1 MDKKGVR
8 SMLLLKIVYEGEAI
22 VVDELQDLKK
32 YFKNK
37 NITIGISESIEGSSH
52 FIKILCEDEVY
63 DEKLKNSVN
72 LNVSNILYK
81 IVIDIFKKKEVYE
94 FLTDTY
100 FFLRNDELPEVSSR
114 IYEALIGESKI
125 KDETS
130 IYCMN
135 RKNNI
140 ITKIKQCI
148 DESTELNIKGFIT
161 FRMKYLKDD
170 LEAIVDKV
178 VEKYLV
184 EKEYNE
190 FIKLLKYFVDVQD
203 SKIEEVNII
212 VDENGNYTLKD
223 KEGKEILSEF
233 ISEFVD
239 CKFGMVGVNMDDVII
254 SGLITNSPKI
264 VRIHGEGNFINK
276 EILETIKN
284 VFTNRV
290 VFCNNCYMCCQ
301 DKLYS
306 PMIDKSRDTVKL

>member
-1 MDKKGVR
+1 
-8 SMLLLKIVYEGEAI
+8 MLLLKIVYEGESI
-22 VVDELQDLKK
+22 VVEELQELKSQ
-32 YFKNK
+32 FKTK
-37 NITIGISESIEGSSH
+37 NITLGISESIEGSSH
-52 FIKILCEDEVY
+52 FIKILCDDEAY
-63 DEKLKNSVN
+63 SERLQNSLN
-72 LNVSNILYK
+72 LHVSNILYK
-81 IVIDIFKKKEVYE
+81 IVIDMFKKREVYE

-100 FFLRNDELPEVSSR
+100 FFLRSDELPEVSSR
-114 IYEALIGESKI
+114 IDEALKGESKI
-125 KDETS
+125 KDDTS

-148 DESTELNIKGFIT
+148 DENRELNIQGFIT

-190 FIKLLKYFVDVQD
+190 FIKLLKYFVDIQE
-203 SKIEEVNII
+203 SKIEEINII
-212 VDENGNYTLKD
+212 ADKNGNYALKD
-223 KEGKEILSEF
+223 KDGKEILSEF

-239 CKFGMVGVNMDDVII
+239 YKFGMVGINMEDVII

-264 VRIHGEGNFINK
+264 VRIHGEGNFMNK

-290 VFCNNCYMCCQ
+290 TFCNNCYMCSN

-306 PMIDKSRDTVKL
+306 PIMDESRDTIKI